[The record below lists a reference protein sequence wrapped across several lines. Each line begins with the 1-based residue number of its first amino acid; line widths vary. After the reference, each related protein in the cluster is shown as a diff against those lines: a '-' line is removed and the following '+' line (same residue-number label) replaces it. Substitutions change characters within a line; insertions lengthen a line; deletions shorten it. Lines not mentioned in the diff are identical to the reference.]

1 MTQVAS
7 RRIAQAFRDKI
18 TRGEWA
24 VGSRLPS
31 IRDLAS
37 SYGVSVNTIQ
47 NAFRELEGSNLVER
61 HPRRGGFVKASGGE
75 SAKSAQA
82 VSMAVIG
89 GFSTSFAFA
98 TEDHWLA
105 GIIRGFNQEVA
116 EAGFHLSML
125 SYGDEGPAMVEP
137 VLAHV
142 NNLGPQVAGAMCFL
156 RSGCQPLLDELD
168 RRDIPWVTINRASE
182 HALHNFVA
190 HEIFAGAR
198 LMGGCFAR
206 MNIQRIAVLSDP
218 LETGRS
224 AGDKLFG
231 CIRGYVESGGSVGNV
246 EFVST
251 EAHTEQAGHAAMA
264 AHLDR
269 TGGKPPQVVLC
280 AGDLLAFGGIR
291 ACRERG
297 LRVPDDVGFIGTTGL
312 HAAEYFTPSLTVL
325 EAPMQRMG
333 HEVARMLLEM
343 SREGVRR
350 MAGRFVPGK
359 LVQRDS
365 FRIPEQV
372 LLEVQ
377 EVIGRTP

>member
-1 MTQVAS
+1 MTPVVS
-7 RRIAQAFRDKI
+7 RRIAQELRDKI
-18 TRGEWA
+18 VSGQWA
-24 VGSRLPS
+24 VGTRLPS

-37 SYGVSVNTIQ
+37 TYGVSVNTIQ

-61 HPRRGGFVKASGGE
+61 HPRRGGFVKSRGTDDVKP
-75 SAKSAQA
+75 SQA

-89 GFSTSFAFA
+89 GFETSFAFN
-98 TEDHWLA
+98 TEDHWIA
-105 GIIRGFNQEVA
+105 GIVRGFNQELA
-116 EAGFHLSML
+116 EAGYHLSML
-125 SYGDEGPAMVEP
+125 SYGSDKDAMLEP

-142 NNLGPQVAGAMCFL
+142 GNLGSQLAGAMCFL

-168 RRDIPWVTINRASE
+168 RRDIPWITINRASE

-206 MNIQRIAVLSDP
+206 MNIKRVVVLSDP

-251 EAHTEQAGHAAMA
+251 KSHTDQAGYEAMA
-264 AHLDR
+264 EYLDK
-269 TGGKPPQVVLC
+269 GNAPPQAVLC

-297 LRVPDDVGFIGTTGL
+297 LSMPGDVGFIGTTGL
-312 HAAEYFTPSLTVL
+312 HAAEYCTPTLTVL

-333 HEVARMLLEM
+333 QEVARMLLEM
-343 SREGVRR
+343 AREGVRR

-359 LVQRDS
+359 LVMRES
-365 FRIPEQV
+365 FQIPEPI
-372 LLEVQ
+372 LAEVQ
-377 EVIGRTP
+377 EMMGRTP